1 MKRRGTYIAAGITAA
16 IVLLAGLGAYRG
28 EKEVKPGPWGSCDD
42 PDDFQWLFEDFCDP
56 KREYSSCQG
65 VPEEYEDA
73 CVAGCVRAGCP
84 ARVPCTGLDPIF
96 CASCEDMKGARFWD
110 ELNTWEI
117 RCKYKGRPMG
127 TLDFGPRDTWEAC
140 VQSEMEQHCPAL
152 VGKDWS
158 KVLKRGYW
166 PR

>member
-1 MKRRGTYIAAGITAA
+1 MKRRGSYIAASIAA
-16 IVLLAGLGAYRG
+16 AVVLLVGLGAYRG
-28 EKEVKPGPWGSCDD
+28 EGKVEPGSWGSCDG
-42 PDDFQWLFEDFCDP
+42 PDDLQFLFEDYCNP
-56 KREYSSCQG
+56 EREGSDCQE

-73 CVAGCVRAGCP
+73 CQAGCVRDMCP
-84 ARVPCTGLDPIF
+84 ALVPCTGLDPIF

-110 ELNTWEI
+110 DFRMWGD
-117 RCKYKGRPMG
+117 RCQYRQRVG
-127 TLDFGPRDTWEAC
+127 TIHFGPRDTWKAC

-158 KVLKRGYW
+158 RMLDVGDY